1 MILAPGWERS
11 AEPRT
16 GRTYF
21 VNGATQQT
29 VWDAPMVVAPSA
41 AEAAREEAATG
52 QARVA
57 KEQRFA
63 EASRVAEAARAEAA
77 ERGAEDARL
86 EHSMQQ
92 AAEAAAAWAARVQS
106 SEQNAAAA
114 KAAAESATQAE
125 TEAAQAGKVAK
136 QKAPRAPKGG
146 GGGGGGGELPP
157 GWSQAADP
165 QTGAAYYVN
174 AATNE
179 TVWERPAAPAPVVT
193 KLKVAP
199 PKDETE
205 EERTARELGIATTP
219 LDAAQAKQGAK
230 RKQLAEC
237 LQEVERLRKEEAR
250 LGQELDAV
258 SRRVAMQQQRVAQ
271 AAQSAQAADA
281 GLAPKYTQL
290 LEAVA
295 EAERASTAKGRAA
308 REHRQAE
315 AELYEKMAAEARQA
329 IDLVVVEEERALAQW
344 MVEVTAD
351 TYFAAPA
358 VRPPAGR
365 GPPPALPAPR
375 GAPPPRGPVVPSR
388 MQITG
393 GGGFMRGMFGG
404 K

>member
-1 MILAPGWERS
+1 MS
-11 AEPRT
+11 ADSNP
-16 GRTYF
+16 YP
-21 VNGATQQT
+21 NPNPNPNPNQ
-29 VWDAPMVVAPSA
+29 
-41 AEAAREEAATG
+41 
-52 QARVA
+52 
-57 KEQRFA
+57 
-63 EASRVAEAARAEAA
+63 
-77 ERGAEDARL
+77 
-86 EHSMQQ
+86 
-92 AAEAAAAWAARVQS
+92 
-106 SEQNAAAA
+106 
-114 KAAAESATQAE
+114 
-125 TEAAQAGKVAK
+125 AAQA
-136 QKAPRAPKGG
+136 
-146 GGGGGGGELPP
+146 
-157 GWSQAADP
+157 
-165 QTGAAYYVN
+165 
-174 AATNE
+174 
-179 TVWERPAAPAPVVT
+179 
-193 KLKVAP
+193 
-199 PKDETE
+199 
-205 EERTARELGIATTP
+205 
-219 LDAAQAKQGAK
+219 
-230 RKQLAEC
+230 
-237 LQEVERLRKEEAR
+237 
-250 LGQELDAV
+250 
-258 SRRVAMQQQRVAQ
+258 
-271 AAQSAQAADA
+271 AQAADA